1 MTRTHWS
8 IDLGTTNSLIARW
21 MGTHAETVLLEDICE
36 REPAWNTPLIPSV
49 VCFEDEDR
57 GYVGKRAYAA
67 EEVMRA
73 TYAGRLTPLA
83 RSFKRVLARDS
94 RQSVAEV
101 GSQTITARQ
110 CATVFLREVL
120 KATAE
125 REQSLSSHAVPR
137 WNLIRRVLAWIRRE
151 GLVNDLTMTAPI
163 ESFEAYRMELQ
174 SIARK
179 LGVQHFRTLDE
190 PVAAALGYGVD
201 LTDDRNLMVVDF
213 GGGTLDVALVRTAL
227 SAAPAQRVRG
237 VGNRKA
243 EVLAARGM
251 DLGGETVDEWVT
263 DMACARLKA
272 HADTMRPAL
281 RAQAEQV
288 KKELSGKVLTT
299 QDTYF
304 RVPGGDELV
313 VTRQEFLDTLQA
325 RGLYE
330 KVETITGAVLGDA
343 RHKLSITDLDEILL
357 VGGSTLLPG
366 VRELFER
373 LFGPNRVRYWNPF
386 QAVVEGA
393 ATYGAGYYV
402 DQIIHHDYAIRVY
415 SESANSPQYEMLIKR
430 GTAYPTPKGFETRYY
445 AVAPK
450 QQLFS
455 LPVCEVGLAGRLALE
470 WRQSRNGHYYWQP
483 KGTEEAE
490 CVMALNE
497 GDAIRLFPPGAG
509 SQARLRVDFTI
520 DGERWLC
527 ATVHDLLRNR
537 DIRTNERVIRLR

>member
-73 TYAGRLTPLA
+73 TFAGRLTPLA

-101 GSQTITARQ
+101 GSQAITARQ

-125 REQSLSSHAVPR
+125 REQSLSSHAVSR

-201 LTDDRNLMVVDF
+201 LTEDRNLMVVDF

-520 DGERWLC
+520 DDERWLC

>member
-21 MGTHAETVLLEDICE
+21 MGTHAETILLDEICE
-36 REPAWNTPLIPSV
+36 REPAWNTPLIPTV
-49 VCFEDEDR
+49 VCFEDEGR

-73 TYAGRLTPLA
+73 TFAGRLTPFA
-83 RSFKRVLARDS
+83 RSFKRALARDS
-94 RQSVAEV
+94 RQAVAEV
-101 GSQTITARQ
+101 GSQAISARQ

-120 KATAE
+120 RATAE
-125 REQSLSSHAVPR
+125 REQSLTSHAIPR
-137 WNLIRRVLAWIRRE
+137 WNLVRRALAWIRRE

-163 ESFEAYRMELQ
+163 DSFEAYRMELQ

-201 LTDDRNLMVVDF
+201 LTDDRNLLVVDF
-213 GGGTLDVALVRTAL
+213 GGGTLDIALVRTAL
-227 SAAPAQRVRG
+227 SAAPAQRTRG

-272 HADTMRPAL
+272 HAETMRPAI

-304 RVPGGDELV
+304 RIPGGDELV
-313 VTRQEFLDTLQA
+313 VTRQEFLETLQS
-325 RGLYE
+325 RGLYD
-330 KVETITGAVLGDA
+330 KVEAITGAAIGDA
-343 RHKLSITDLDEILL
+343 RHKLSVTDIDEVLL

-373 LFGPNRVRYWNPF
+373 LFGANKVRYWNPF

-402 DQIIHHDYAIRVY
+402 DQIIHHDYAIRVF

-445 AVAPK
+445 AVGPK

-483 KGTEEAE
+483 KGSEEAE